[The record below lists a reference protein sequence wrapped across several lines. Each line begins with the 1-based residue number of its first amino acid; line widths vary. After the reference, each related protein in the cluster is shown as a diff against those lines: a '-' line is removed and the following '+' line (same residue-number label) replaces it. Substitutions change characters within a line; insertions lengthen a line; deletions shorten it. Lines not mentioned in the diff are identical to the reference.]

1 MGQANPFKP
10 IALVV
15 EDEVLERELMVAVLE
30 EESTMGDIHVE
41 AMAANGRAPR
51 GRAFAGLT
59 PRSRRWSV
67 RPSRV
72 DHAPPAE
79 DRGGSPEKGHCG
91 GWKRLGYP

>member
-30 EESTMGDIHVE
+30 EEITMGDIHAE

-51 GRAFAGLT
+51 DRAFAGLT
-59 PRSRRWSV
+59 PRSRRAGGRCV
-67 RPSRV
+67 RP
-72 DHAPPAE
+72 E
-79 DRGGSPEKGHCG
+79 
-91 GWKRLGYP
+91 